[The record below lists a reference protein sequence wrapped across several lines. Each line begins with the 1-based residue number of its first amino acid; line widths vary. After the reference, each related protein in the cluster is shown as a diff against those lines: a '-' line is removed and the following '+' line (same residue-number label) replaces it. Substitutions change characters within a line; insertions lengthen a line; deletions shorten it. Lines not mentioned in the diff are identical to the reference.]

1 MYVEFD
7 DLGQVFLYV
16 ERAKA
21 EKAFSDFFSKTT
33 IIKQVK
39 DSCYAIFKEQGLFA
53 DELAKLS
60 KRYESKAAVANKCNF
75 PAIRKAT
82 LDLVNR

>member
-1 MYVEFD
+1 M
-7 DLGQVFLYV
+7 GGI
-16 ERAKA
+16 AAA
-21 EKAFSDFFSKTT
+21 EK
-33 IIKQVK
+33 IR
-39 DSCYAIFKEQGLFA
+39 IFKEQGLFA

-60 KRYESKAAVANKCNF
+60 KRYDSKAAVANKCNF